1 MDLAFIH
8 AKVPGSIDVTLGAVV
23 QTLSAEGVR
32 MIGVIQESRGGI
44 NRHRCDM
51 DLIEIASGN
60 RLSISQS
67 LGKGSSGC
75 RLDPHL
81 IETIA
86 GRVALDLRGDCP
98 HLLIINRFGKLETM
112 GRGFCPVI
120 ADALGR
126 GVPVLV
132 GVNDLNRSSFAEFS
146 AGVAIELPDEL
157 GSVLSWARP
166 LLRKAAA

>member
-1 MDLAFIH
+1 MQLAFIR
-8 AKVPGSIDVTLGAVV
+8 AKVPGSVDVTLGAIV

-32 MIGVIQESRGGI
+32 LIGVIQEPSGRD
-44 NRHRCDM
+44 RHRCDM
-51 DLIEIASGN
+51 NLIEIANGK

-67 LGKGSSGC
+67 LGKGASGC
-75 RLDPHL
+75 RLDPHS

-86 GRVALDLRGDCP
+86 WRVARDLRDNCP
-98 HLLIINRFGKLETM
+98 DLLIINRFGKLEAT

-126 GVPVLV
+126 DVPVLV
-132 GVNDLNRSSFAEFS
+132 GVNDLNRSDFAEFA
-146 AGVAIELPDEL
+146 AGLAFELPDEL
-157 GSVLSWARP
+157 GSVLAWARP

>member
-1 MDLAFIH
+1 MQLAFIH
-8 AKVPGSIDVTLGAVV
+8 AKVPGSVDVTLGAVV

-32 MIGVIQESRGGI
+32 LIGVIQEPSGGGD
-44 NRHRCDM
+44 RHRCDM
-51 DLIEIASGN
+51 NLIEIANGK

-67 LGKGSSGC
+67 LGKGASGC
-75 RLDPHL
+75 RLDPHS

-86 GRVALDLRGDCP
+86 WRVARDLRDNCP
-98 HLLIINRFGKLETM
+98 DLLIINRFGKLDAT

-126 GVPVLV
+126 EVPVLV
-132 GVNDLNRSSFAEFS
+132 GVNDLNRSGFAEFS

-157 GSVLSWARP
+157 GPVFSWARP